1 MATPCSR
8 SFIGPVRNTLGS
20 GGSVTMGVENTEMNV
35 GVVEVLKVCTM
46 AWPTALADGPNTANT
61 CSGPTSRL

>member
-1 MATPCSR
+1 M
-8 SFIGPVRNTLGS
+8 GS